1 MSITIRPVTG
11 YAEYTA
17 CEALQRVVWPDSVVP
32 LNMLYTAQNNG
43 GVVLGAFD
51 EATPGTPLVGFVFG
65 FMGRDGNNPI
75 KHCSHMAAVLPNY
88 RDTRIGERLKL
99 AQRDAVVAQGIE
111 VMTWTFDPLLS
122 RNARLNI
129 RKLGGITRTYKDNV
143 YGPDPVPDDQ
153 LPSDRF
159 VVEWWLNAPRVLT
172 RLSHPEQAPSVA
184 ELLEDSILL
193 NPDPMLPSLPIQGK
207 RLVLRIPSQ
216 IDALRESDFARAKA
230 WRGQLR
236 MAAKDAFDLG
246 YHIADFASDEG
257 YGYYLLVHEPV

>member
-1 MSITIRPVTG
+1 MSITIRPITG
-11 YAEYTA
+11 YAEFIA
-17 CEALQRVVWPDSVVP
+17 CEELQRVVWPDSVVP
-32 LNMLYTAQNNG
+32 LNMLYTAQSNG

-51 EATPGTPLVGFVFG
+51 EAAHGTPLVGFVFG
-65 FMGRDGNNPI
+65 FLGRDSNNQI

-99 AQRDAVVAQGIE
+99 AQRDEVVAQGITL
-111 VMTWTFDPLLS
+111 MTWTFDPLLS

-143 YGPDPVPDDQ
+143 YGPEPVPDDQ

-159 VVEWWLNAPRVLT
+159 VVEWWLNQPRVLT
-172 RLSHPEQAPSVA
+172 RLSHPEEAPTPEVI
-184 ELLEDSILL
+184 LEGAVLL
-193 NPDPMLPSLPIQGK
+193 NPDPMLPPLPIQGK

-230 WRGQLR
+230 WRCQLR
-236 MAAKDAFDLG
+236 TAAKDAFALG
-246 YHIADFASDEG
+246 YAITDFASDEE
-257 YGYYLLVHEPV
+257 YGYYLLVHE